1 MYISGGGGPLGT
13 MSEANYLMKHIW
25 LHVMLFINTYTLT
38 TVMLCLE
45 GEGAEHYDY
54 K

>member
-1 MYISGGGGPLGT
+1 M

-25 LHVMLFINTYTLT
+25 LHVILCMNTYTFI

-54 K
+54 KRISDVLCYGE